1 MDLEELYAPNHVERL
16 KARSFLRSIAFFDD
30 FSASFEYRDL
40 FSVLENIAQFDY
52 EKKPYEDDL
61 YFLCKFVEPALKA
74 IFSNLNTNICRKHLK
89 MPLEKAREFD
99 AKCVL
104 YLAKRPGRSLKE
116 KLCDNKVLSVKRYVN
131 ANTHENRFLK
141 RFIKE
146 LLRII
151 HWREREFQQVFE
163 ELIFSITSFLK
174 SKVAQQIDEKQAIIP
189 NNLLH
194 CDKHYK
200 RIFKAHDWLCDG
212 VGSLMDL
219 DQIFY
224 LECLYQAQFYTS
236 INIEPTLI
244 RNEQDLYALI
254 KNSFPIKDLS
264 FEKMRLKAK
273 EFFENESRQPI
284 NLNQEIPQLELC
296 KGVYKEMY
304 IDMFS
309 PEPFALLVGNDN
321 EEKILKLSL
330 LAKKQEDNV
339 YINANDAKGETDE
352 KGYLANALKDYD
364 ETLVEAFMRDFKERY
379 KIEKLYY
386 LLDDNIKNFEFAK
399 IKHKISLYFKDAKF
413 YPKSVAL
420 GFSFLFENKLKK
432 NERLRY
438 NGVDLVVKE
447 NHKSKTFNDCG
458 LVLERQKSDDSKKA
472 LILQDSFIKKAL
484 KNFKRALGLE
494 KESFILYKECLP
506 KLSMEVVKDGRFE
519 NFEIIKDKTILG
531 DKETLEIET
540 PFIIPKGLESL
551 ALPLILNE
559 EKIAYQG
566 KIISK
571 DFPLE
576 NDEEYKL
583 TLTYDTGT
591 EFNYVLEF
599 KPVNNDLKP
608 IVMEWQRI
616 DRVELP
622 TPNPIKKPSIN
633 ELKKDFNPKKGK
645 SSDLFEWVLEPLE
658 ILKDLNSPPRFVLE
672 RDKKYLEKK
681 LECGGISIIGEDKNN
696 ELFYIVET
704 NGKKV
709 FCHSRQCKESANK
722 DELSQGARVCL
733 EVLPNKN
740 NLSKYKYQGK
750 IYGLEKN
757 KEKVLLNTAKNN
769 YQRKPLDEKIK
780 HRIEALKRIK
790 YPCLKIFSHYT
801 LEELETLNPEFATP
815 FKEHLK
821 RLEKYYF
828 DPQTDNNFKK
838 ELLDFFSRLND
849 SIPEKL
855 QQEFVKLPF
864 AKLYP
869 TDFLLSRCL
878 GSLEKDFQK
887 TIFKNLKDAFFNPK
901 IDQEICFKILSIVA
915 RVSWKNEKFLKNL
928 MAQTNLEQQKGF
940 LKRIEECLKNPK
952 SYFSRACELLLAFLS
967 YRNAKRELE
976 LIPES
981 EKTMRLLDSIDKA
994 IKKEVEIKSFVKLEL
1009 KHQSFNNIP
1018 PLLLALR
1025 LYLRGDLEGVG
1036 IEIKG
1041 TEEDE

>member
-1 MDLEELYAPNHVERL
+1 
-16 KARSFLRSIAFFDD
+16 
-30 FSASFEYRDL
+30 
-40 FSVLENIAQFDY
+40 
-52 EKKPYEDDL
+52 
-61 YFLCKFVEPALKA
+61 
-74 IFSNLNTNICRKHLK
+74 

-99 AKCVL
+99 AKCAL

-131 ANTHENRFLK
+131 VNTHENRFLK

-146 LLRII
+146 LLRIV
-151 HWREREFQQVFE
+151 HLREIEFQQVFE

-174 SKVAQQIDEKQAIIP
+174 SEIAQQIDEKQAIIP

-194 CDKHYK
+194 FDKHYK
-200 RIFKAHDWLCDG
+200 RIFKAHDWLYND
-212 VGSLMDL
+212 VESLMNL

-236 INIEPTLI
+236 MNVEPTLI
-244 RNEQDLYALI
+244 KNEKDLYALI
-254 KNSFPIKDLS
+254 ENSFPMKDLS

-273 EFFENESRQPI
+273 EFLELKQPI

-321 EEKILKLSL
+321 EEKILKLPL
-330 LAKKQEDNV
+330 LAKKQEDNI
-339 YINANDAKGETDE
+339 YINANGAKGEIDE

-413 YPKSVAL
+413 YPKSVTL
-420 GFSFLFENKLKK
+420 GLSFLFENKLKK
-432 NERLRY
+432 DDRLRY

-447 NHKSKTFNDCG
+447 NYKSKTFNDFG

-494 KESFILYKECLP
+494 KEGFILYKECLP
-506 KLSMEVVKDGRFE
+506 KLSVEVIKDGRFK

-566 KIISK
+566 KITSK

-576 NDEEYKL
+576 NDERYKL

-608 IVMEWQRI
+608 IVIEWQRI
-616 DRVELP
+616 DTKGVELP
-622 TPNPIKKPSIN
+622 TPDPIKKPSID
-633 ELKKDFNPKKGK
+633 ELKKDFNPKRGK
-645 SSDLFEWVLEPLE
+645 SSDLFEWALEQ
-658 ILKDLNSPPRFVLE
+658 
-672 RDKKYLEKK
+672 LEKK
-681 LECGGISIIGEDKNN
+681 LECGEISKRGNDKNDK
-696 ELFYIVET
+696 LYYIVET
-704 NGKKV
+704 NDKEV
-709 FCHSRQCKESANK
+709 FCHSSQCEESVNE
-722 DELSQGARVCL
+722 DELSLGVRVCL
-733 EVLPNKN
+733 EVRSRKD
-740 NLSKYKYQGK
+740 SSKYQGK
-750 IYGLEKN
+750 IYGLEEN
-757 KEKVLLNTAKNN
+757 KEIILL
-769 YQRKPLDEKIK
+769 K
-780 HRIEALKRIK
+780 HRIEALKNIK

-828 DPQTDNNFKK
+828 ETDRDFKK
-838 ELLDFFSRLND
+838 GLLDFFSRLND

-855 QQEFVKLPF
+855 QQEFVKLSS
-864 AKLYP
+864 
-869 TDFLLSRCL
+869 TDFLLGKCL

-887 TIFKNLKDAFFNPK
+887 TIVKNLKAAFFDHK

-915 RVSWKNEKFLKNL
+915 RASWKNEKFLKNL
-928 MAQTNLEQQKGF
+928 MAQTKPEQQKDF
-940 LKRIEECLKNPK
+940 LRRIEECLKNPE
-952 SYFSRACELLLAFLS
+952 SFYFSSACELLLAFLS

-981 EKTMRLLDSIDKA
+981 EKTMRLSDSIDKA
-994 IKKEVEIKSFVKLEL
+994 IEEEVEIKSFIKLEL
-1009 KHQSFNNIP
+1009 KNQSFKNIP

>member
-1 MDLEELYAPNHVERL
+1 
-16 KARSFLRSIAFFDD
+16 
-30 FSASFEYRDL
+30 
-40 FSVLENIAQFDY
+40 
-52 EKKPYEDDL
+52 
-61 YFLCKFVEPALKA
+61 
-74 IFSNLNTNICRKHLK
+74 
-89 MPLEKAREFD
+89 
-99 AKCVL
+99 
-104 YLAKRPGRSLKE
+104 
-116 KLCDNKVLSVKRYVN
+116 
-131 ANTHENRFLK
+131 
-141 RFIKE
+141 
-146 LLRII
+146 
-151 HWREREFQQVFE
+151 
-163 ELIFSITSFLK
+163 
-174 SKVAQQIDEKQAIIP
+174 
-189 NNLLH
+189 
-194 CDKHYK
+194 
-200 RIFKAHDWLCDG
+200 
-212 VGSLMDL
+212 
-219 DQIFY
+219 
-224 LECLYQAQFYTS
+224 
-236 INIEPTLI
+236 
-244 RNEQDLYALI
+244 
-254 KNSFPIKDLS
+254 
-264 FEKMRLKAK
+264 
-273 EFFENESRQPI
+273 
-284 NLNQEIPQLELC
+284 
-296 KGVYKEMY
+296 
-304 IDMFS
+304 
-309 PEPFALLVGNDN
+309 
-321 EEKILKLSL
+321 
-330 LAKKQEDNV
+330 
-339 YINANDAKGETDE
+339 
-352 KGYLANALKDYD
+352 
-364 ETLVEAFMRDFKERY
+364 MRDFKERY

-386 LLDDNIKNFEFAK
+386 LLDDKIKNFEFAK

-413 YPKSVAL
+413 YPKSVTL

-438 NGVDLVVKE
+438 NGVDLVVKG

-472 LILQDSFIKKAL
+472 FILQDSFIKKAL

-506 KLSMEVVKDGRFE
+506 NLSMEVVKDGWFK

-540 PFIIPKGLESL
+540 PFIIPKGRESF

-566 KIISK
+566 KITSK

-599 KPVNNDLKP
+599 KPVNNNLKP

-622 TPNPIKKPSIN
+622 TPNRIKKPSIDEPKN
-633 ELKKDFNPKKGK
+633 DFNPNKGK

-672 RDKKYLEKK
+672 RGIEFLEKK
-681 LECGGISIIGEDKNN
+681 LECGGISKIGKDRNN
-696 ELFYIVET
+696 ELFYMVET

-709 FCHSRQCKESANK
+709 FCHSRQCKESANRN
-722 DELSQGARVCL
+722 ELSQGARVCL
-733 EVLPNKN
+733 EVFLDREDP
-740 NLSKYKYQGK
+740 SKYQGK

-815 FKEHLK
+815 FKEYLR
-821 RLEKYYF
+821 RLEEYYF
-828 DPQTDNNFKK
+828 DSQTDKDFKK
-838 ELLDFFSRLND
+838 EILDFFGRLND
-849 SIPEKL
+849 SIPAKL
-855 QQEFVKLPF
+855 QQEFINLPF
-864 AKLYP
+864 ELP
-869 TDFLLSRCL
+869 STDFLSRCL

-887 TIFKNLKDAFFNPK
+887 TIFKNLEVTNPK
-901 IDQEICFKILSIVA
+901 TLNIVA
-915 RVSWKNEKFLKNL
+915 RASWINEKFLKNL
-928 MAQTNLEQQKGF
+928 MEETSLEQQKGF
-940 LKRIEECLKNPK
+940 LKRIEECLKNPEPL
-952 SYFSRACELLLAFLS
+952 YFSSACELLLAFLS

-981 EKTMRLLDSIDKA
+981 EKTMRLLDRIDKA
-994 IKKEVEIKSFVKLEL
+994 IKKETEIKSFVKLEL
-1009 KHQSFNNIP
+1009 KNQSFNNIL

>member
-1 MDLEELYAPNHVERL
+1 MELEELYAPNHVERL

-52 EKKPYEDDL
+52 EKKPYKDDL

-74 IFSNLNTNICRKHLK
+74 IFSNLNTNICREHLK

-99 AKCVL
+99 AKCAL

-131 ANTHENRFLK
+131 VNTHENRFLK

-146 LLRII
+146 LLRIV
-151 HWREREFQQVFE
+151 HLREIEFQQVFE

-174 SKVAQQIDEKQAIIP
+174 SEIAQQIDEKQAIIP

-194 CDKHYK
+194 FDKHYK
-200 RIFKAHDWLCDG
+200 RIFKAHDWLYND
-212 VGSLMDL
+212 VGSLMNL

-236 INIEPTLI
+236 MNIEPTLI
-244 RNEQDLYALI
+244 ENEKDLYALI
-254 KNSFPIKDLS
+254 KNVFPMKDLS

-273 EFFENESRQPI
+273 EFFENELKQPI

-309 PEPFALLVGNDN
+309 SEPFALLVGNGN
-321 EEKILKLSL
+321 KEKILKLPL
-330 LAKKQEDNV
+330 LAKKLVKKQENNI
-339 YINANDAKGETDE
+339 YINANGAKGEIDK

-420 GFSFLFENKLKK
+420 GLSFLFENKLNKLKK
-432 NERLRY
+432 YDDRLRY

-447 NHKSKTFNDCG
+447 NHKGKTFNHCG

-472 LILQDSFIKKAL
+472 SILQDSFIKEAL

-494 KESFILYKECLP
+494 KEGFILYKECLP
-506 KLSMEVVKDGRFE
+506 KLSMEVIEDGRFK

-540 PFIIPKGLESL
+540 PFTISKGRESL

-566 KIISK
+566 KITSK

-599 KPVNNDLKP
+599 KPINNNLKP
-608 IVMEWQRI
+608 IVIEWQRI
-616 DRVELP
+616 DTKGVELP
-622 TPNPIKKPSIN
+622 TPDPIKKPSID
-633 ELKKDFNPKKGK
+633 ELKNDFNPNKGK
-645 SSDLFEWVLEPLE
+645 SSDLFEWVLEQ
-658 ILKDLNSPPRFVLE
+658 
-672 RDKKYLEKK
+672 LEKK
-681 LECGGISIIGEDKNN
+681 LECGGISTIRKDKNN
-696 ELFYIVET
+696 QLFYIVAT
-704 NGKKV
+704 NDKEV
-709 FCHSRQCKESANK
+709 FCYSNQCEESVNE
-722 DELSQGARVCL
+722 DDLLEGVRVCL
-733 EVLPNKN
+733 EVRSNKDS
-740 NLSKYKYQGK
+740 SKYKGK
-750 IYGLEKN
+750 IYGLEEN
-757 KEKVLLNTAKNN
+757 KEIILL
-769 YQRKPLDEKIK
+769 K
-780 HRIEALKRIK
+780 HRIKALKRIE

-828 DPQTDNNFKK
+828 DPQTDRDFKK
-838 ELLDFFSRLND
+838 GLLDFFSRLND

-855 QQEFVKLPF
+855 QQEFIELPM
-864 AKLYP
+864 
-869 TDFLLSRCL
+869 DFLLGKCL

-887 TIFKNLKDAFFNPK
+887 TIVKNLKAAFFNPE
-901 IDQEICFKILSIVA
+901 IDQETCFKILSIVA
-915 RVSWKNEKFLKNL
+915 RASWKNEKFLKNL
-928 MAQTNLEQQKGF
+928 MDQTNLEQQKGF

-981 EKTMRLLDSIDKA
+981 EKTMRLLDNIDKA
-994 IKKEVEIKSFVKLEL
+994 IKKETEIKSFVKLEL
-1009 KHQSFNNIP
+1009 KNQSFNNIP

>member
-1 MDLEELYAPNHVERL
+1 MDLEELYSPNQVERL
-16 KARSFLRSIAFFDD
+16 KVRSFLRSIAFFDD

-52 EKKPYEDDL
+52 EKKPYKDDL

-74 IFSNLNTNICRKHLK
+74 IFSNLNTNICREHLK

-104 YLAKRPGRSLKE
+104 DLAKRPGRSLKE
-116 KLCDNKVLSVKRYVN
+116 KLCDNKVLSVKSYVN
-131 ANTHENRFLK
+131 VNTHENRFLK

-146 LLRII
+146 LLRIVDR
-151 HWREREFQQVFE
+151 REIEFQQVFE
-163 ELIFSITSFLK
+163 ELIFSIKSFLK
-174 SKVAQQIDEKQAIIP
+174 SGVAQQIDEKQAIIP

-194 CDKHYK
+194 FDKHYK
-200 RIFKAHDWLCDG
+200 RIFKAHDWLYND
-212 VGSLMDL
+212 VGSLMNL

-236 INIEPTLI
+236 INIEPK
-244 RNEQDLYALI
+244 LI
-254 KNSFPIKDLS
+254 KNEKDLYVLIENVFPMKDLS

-273 EFFENESRQPI
+273 EFFENELKQLI
-284 NLNQEIPQLELC
+284 NLDQEIPQLELC

-309 PEPFALLVGNDN
+309 PKPFALLVGNDN
-321 EEKILKLSL
+321 EEKILKLPL
-330 LAKKQEDNV
+330 LAKKLVKKQEDNI
-339 YINANDAKGETDE
+339 YINANGTKVEIDE

-386 LLDDNIKNFEFAK
+386 LLDDKIKNFEFAK

-432 NERLRY
+432 DNRLRY

-447 NHKSKTFNDCG
+447 NYKSKTFNHCG

-472 LILQDSFIKKAL
+472 LTLQDSFIKKAL

-494 KESFILYKECLP
+494 KEGFILYKECLP
-506 KLSMEVVKDGRFE
+506 KLSMEVIKDGWFK

-540 PFIIPKGLESL
+540 LFIIPKGLESL
-551 ALPLILNE
+551 ALPLILDE

-566 KIISK
+566 KITSK

-599 KPVNNDLKP
+599 KPINNDLKP
-608 IVMEWQRI
+608 IVIEWQRI
-616 DRVELP
+616 DTRGVELP
-622 TPNPIKKPSIN
+622 TPDPIKKPSID
-633 ELKKDFNPKKGK
+633 ELKNDFSPKRGK
-645 SSDLFEWVLEPLE
+645 SFDLFEWVLEQ
-658 ILKDLNSPPRFVLE
+658 
-672 RDKKYLEKK
+672 LEKK
-681 LECGGISIIGEDKNN
+681 LECGGISTIRKDKNN
-696 ELFYIVET
+696 QLFYIVAT
-704 NGKKV
+704 NDKEV
-709 FCHSRQCKESANK
+709 FCYSNQCEEGVNE
-722 DELSQGARVCL
+722 DDLLEGVRVCL
-733 EVLPNKN
+733 EVRSNKDS
-740 NLSKYKYQGK
+740 SKYKGK
-750 IYGLEKN
+750 IYGLEEN
-757 KEKVLLNTAKNN
+757 KEIILL
-769 YQRKPLDEKIK
+769 K
-780 HRIEALKRIK
+780 HRIKALKRIE

-815 FKEHLK
+815 FKEHLR
-821 RLEKYYF
+821 RLEEYYF
-828 DPQTDNNFKK
+828 DPQTDRDFKK
-838 ELLDFFSRLND
+838 GLLDFFSRLND
-849 SIPEKL
+849 SIPAKL
-855 QQEFVKLPF
+855 QQEFIELPM
-864 AKLYP
+864 
-869 TDFLLSRCL
+869 DFLLGKCL

-887 TIFKNLKDAFFNPK
+887 TIVKNLKAAFFNPN

-915 RVSWKNEKFLKNL
+915 RASWKNEKFLKNL

-940 LKRIEECLKNPK
+940 LKRIEECLKNPE
-952 SYFSRACELLLAFLS
+952 SFYFSSACELLLAFLS

-994 IKKEVEIKSFVKLEL
+994 IKKEIEIKSFVKLEL

>member
-1 MDLEELYAPNHVERL
+1 MDLEELYAPNHIERL

-52 EKKPYEDDL
+52 EKKPYKDDL

-146 LLRII
+146 LLKII
-151 HWREREFQQVFE
+151 HWREIEFQQVFE

-174 SKVAQQIDEKQAIIP
+174 SGVAQQIDEKQAIMP

-194 CDKHYK
+194 FDKHYK
-200 RIFKAHDWLCDG
+200 RIFKAHDWLYDG
-212 VGSLMDL
+212 VGSLMNL

-244 RNEQDLYALI
+244 RNEQDLYA
-254 KNSFPIKDLS
+254 PIKDSFPVKGLS

-273 EFFENESRQPI
+273 EFFENELKQPI

-309 PEPFALLVGNDN
+309 PKPFALLVGNDN
-321 EEKILKLSL
+321 KEKILKLPL
-330 LAKKQEDNV
+330 LAKKQEDNI
-339 YINANDAKGETDE
+339 YINANGAKGEINK
-352 KGYLANALKDYD
+352 KGYLANALKGYD

-432 NERLRY
+432 NGRLRY

-458 LVLERQKSDDSKKA
+458 LVLERQKSDDSKEA

-494 KESFILYKECLP
+494 KEDFILYKECLP
-506 KLSMEVVKDGRFE
+506 KLSMEVIEDGWFK

-540 PFIIPKGLESL
+540 LFIIPKGRESF

-583 TLTYDTGT
+583 TLTYDIGT

-608 IVMEWQRI
+608 IVIEWQRI

-622 TPNPIKKPSIN
+622 TPDPIKKPSIN
-633 ELKKDFNPKKGK
+633 ELKSDFNPNKGK
-645 SSDLFEWVLEPLE
+645 SSDLFEWALEQLE
-658 ILKDLNSPPRFVLE
+658 TLKDLNSPPRFVLE
-672 RDKKYLEKK
+672 RGIEFSDKKLK
-681 LECGGISIIGEDKNN
+681 CGGISRIGKDRNN

-704 NGKKV
+704 NGKEV
-709 FCHSRQCKESANK
+709 FCHSRQCKESVNK
-722 DELSQGARVCL
+722 NELSQGVRVCL
-733 EVLPNKN
+733 EVFLDREDP
-740 NLSKYKYQGK
+740 SKY
-750 IYGLEKN
+750 
-757 KEKVLLNTAKNN
+757 
-769 YQRKPLDEKIK
+769 
-780 HRIEALKRIK
+780 
-790 YPCLKIFSHYT
+790 
-801 LEELETLNPEFATP
+801 
-815 FKEHLK
+815 
-821 RLEKYYF
+821 
-828 DPQTDNNFKK
+828 
-838 ELLDFFSRLND
+838 
-849 SIPEKL
+849 
-855 QQEFVKLPF
+855 
-864 AKLYP
+864 
-869 TDFLLSRCL
+869 
-878 GSLEKDFQK
+878 
-887 TIFKNLKDAFFNPK
+887 
-901 IDQEICFKILSIVA
+901 
-915 RVSWKNEKFLKNL
+915 
-928 MAQTNLEQQKGF
+928 
-940 LKRIEECLKNPK
+940 
-952 SYFSRACELLLAFLS
+952 
-967 YRNAKRELE
+967 
-976 LIPES
+976 
-981 EKTMRLLDSIDKA
+981 
-994 IKKEVEIKSFVKLEL
+994 
-1009 KHQSFNNIP
+1009 
-1018 PLLLALR
+1018 
-1025 LYLRGDLEGVG
+1025 
-1036 IEIKG
+1036 
-1041 TEEDE
+1041 

>member
-1 MDLEELYAPNHVERL
+1 MELEELYAPDHVGRL

-52 EKKPYEDDL
+52 EKKPYKDDL

-74 IFSNLNTNICRKHLK
+74 IFSNLNTNICREHLK
-89 MPLEKAREFD
+89 VPLEKAREFD
-99 AKCVL
+99 AKCAL

-146 LLRII
+146 LLRIVDR
-151 HWREREFQQVFE
+151 REIEFQQVFE

-174 SKVAQQIDEKQAIIP
+174 SEIAQQIDEKQAIIP

-194 CDKHYK
+194 FDKHYK
-200 RIFKAHDWLCDG
+200 RIFKAHDWLYND
-212 VGSLMDL
+212 VESLMNL

-244 RNEQDLYALI
+244 KKEQDLYALT
-254 KNSFPIKDLS
+254 KNVFPMKDLS

-273 EFFENESRQPI
+273 EFLEIKQPI

-321 EEKILKLSL
+321 EEKILKLPL
-330 LAKKQEDNV
+330 LAKKLVKKQEDNT
-339 YINANDAKGETDE
+339 YINANGAKGEIDK

-364 ETLVEAFMRDFKERY
+364 ETIVEAFMRDFKERY

-413 YPKSVAL
+413 YPKSVTL
-420 GFSFLFENKLKK
+420 GLSFLFENKLKK
-432 NERLRY
+432 DNRLRY

-447 NHKSKTFNDCG
+447 NHKSKTFNDFG

-472 LILQDSFIKKAL
+472 LILQDSFIKEDLILENFFIKKAL

-494 KESFILYKECLP
+494 KEGFILYKECLP
-506 KLSMEVVKDGRFE
+506 KLSVEVIKDGRFK

-540 PFIIPKGLESL
+540 PFIIPKGRESL

-566 KIISK
+566 KITSK

-576 NDEEYKL
+576 NDKEYKL

-608 IVMEWQRI
+608 IVIEWQRI
-616 DRVELP
+616 DTKGVELP
-622 TPNPIKKPSIN
+622 TPDPIKKPSID
-633 ELKKDFNPKKGK
+633 ELKKDFNPKRGK
-645 SSDLFEWVLEPLE
+645 SSDLFEWALEQ
-658 ILKDLNSPPRFVLE
+658 
-672 RDKKYLEKK
+672 LEKK
-681 LECGGISIIGEDKNN
+681 LECGGISKRGNDKNDK
-696 ELFYIVET
+696 LYYIVET
-704 NGKKV
+704 NDKEV
-709 FCHSRQCKESANK
+709 FCHSSQCEESVNE
-722 DELSQGARVCL
+722 DELSLGVRVCL
-733 EVLPNKN
+733 EVRSRKD
-740 NLSKYKYQGK
+740 SSKYQGK
-750 IYGLEKN
+750 IYGLEEN
-757 KEKVLLNTAKNN
+757 KEIILL
-769 YQRKPLDEKIK
+769 K
-780 HRIEALKRIK
+780 HRIEALKNIK

-828 DPQTDNNFKK
+828 ETDRDFKK
-838 ELLDFFSRLND
+838 GLLDFFSRLND

-855 QQEFVKLPF
+855 QQEFVKLSS
-864 AKLYP
+864 
-869 TDFLLSRCL
+869 TDFLLGKCL

-887 TIFKNLKDAFFNPK
+887 TIFRKLKAAFFDHK
-901 IDQEICFKILSIVA
+901 IDQEIYFKILSIVA
-915 RVSWKNEKFLKNL
+915 RASWKNEKFLKNL
-928 MAQTNLEQQKGF
+928 MAQTKLEQQKGF
-940 LKRIEECLKNPK
+940 LKRIEECLKNPE
-952 SYFSRACELLLAFLS
+952 SFYFSSACELLLAFLS

-994 IKKEVEIKSFVKLEL
+994 IKKEIEIKSFIKLKL
-1009 KHQSFNNIP
+1009 KNQSFKNIP

>member
-1 MDLEELYAPNHVERL
+1 M
-16 KARSFLRSIAFFDD
+16 
-30 FSASFEYRDL
+30 
-40 FSVLENIAQFDY
+40 
-52 EKKPYEDDL
+52 
-61 YFLCKFVEPALKA
+61 
-74 IFSNLNTNICRKHLK
+74 
-89 MPLEKAREFD
+89 
-99 AKCVL
+99 
-104 YLAKRPGRSLKE
+104 
-116 KLCDNKVLSVKRYVN
+116 
-131 ANTHENRFLK
+131 
-141 RFIKE
+141 
-146 LLRII
+146 
-151 HWREREFQQVFE
+151 
-163 ELIFSITSFLK
+163 
-174 SKVAQQIDEKQAIIP
+174 
-189 NNLLH
+189 
-194 CDKHYK
+194 
-200 RIFKAHDWLCDG
+200 
-212 VGSLMDL
+212 
-219 DQIFY
+219 
-224 LECLYQAQFYTS
+224 
-236 INIEPTLI
+236 
-244 RNEQDLYALI
+244 
-254 KNSFPIKDLS
+254 
-264 FEKMRLKAK
+264 
-273 EFFENESRQPI
+273 
-284 NLNQEIPQLELC
+284 
-296 KGVYKEMY
+296 
-304 IDMFS
+304 
-309 PEPFALLVGNDN
+309 
-321 EEKILKLSL
+321 
-330 LAKKQEDNV
+330 
-339 YINANDAKGETDE
+339 
-352 KGYLANALKDYD
+352 ANALKNYD

-447 NHKSKTFNDCG
+447 NHKSKTFNNCG

-472 LILQDSFIKKAL
+472 FILQDSFIKKAL

-494 KESFILYKECLP
+494 KEGFILYKECLP

-566 KIISK
+566 KITSK

-576 NDEEYKL
+576 NDKEYKL

-591 EFNYVLEF
+591 EFNYMLEF

-608 IVMEWQRI
+608 IVIEWQRI
-616 DRVELP
+616 DTKEVELP
-622 TPNPIKKPSIN
+622 TPDPIKKPSID
-633 ELKKDFNPKKGK
+633 ELKNDFNPNKGK
-645 SSDLFEWVLEPLE
+645 SSDLFEWALEQLE
-658 ILKDLNSPPRFVLE
+658 TLKDLNSPPRFVLE
-672 RDKKYLEKK
+672 RAIEFLEKK
-681 LECGGISIIGEDKNN
+681 LECGGISKIGKDRNN

-709 FCHSRQCKESANK
+709 FCHSRQCKESVNR
-722 DELSQGARVCL
+722 DGLSQGARVCL
-733 EVLPNKN
+733 EVCSDKKDP
-740 NLSKYKYQGK
+740 SKYQGK
-750 IYGLEKN
+750 IYGLEEN
-757 KEKVLLNTAKNN
+757 KEIVLFNTAKDN
-769 YQRKPLDEKIK
+769 YQRKPLDKRIK

-801 LEELETLNPEFATP
+801 LEELETLNPEFTTP
-815 FKEHLK
+815 FKEYLR
-821 RLEKYYF
+821 RLEEYYF
-828 DPQTDNNFKK
+828 DPQTDKEFKK
-838 ELLDFFSRLND
+838 EILDFFGRLND
-849 SIPEKL
+849 SIPAKL
-855 QQEFVKLPF
+855 QQEFINLPF
-864 AKLYP
+864 ELP
-869 TDFLLSRCL
+869 SRDFLLSRCL

-887 TIFKNLKDAFFNPK
+887 TIFKNLKAAFFNPN

-915 RVSWKNEKFLKNL
+915 RASLNNEKFLENL
-928 MAQTNLEQQKGF
+928 MEETSLKQQKGF
-940 LKRIEECLKNPK
+940 LKRIEECLKDPK
-952 SYFSRACELLLAFLS
+952 LFDFSSACELLLAFLS

-994 IKKEVEIKSFVKLEL
+994 IEKETEIKSFVKLEL
-1009 KHQSFNNIP
+1009 KNQSFNNIP

>member
-1 MDLEELYAPNHVERL
+1 M
-16 KARSFLRSIAFFDD
+16 
-30 FSASFEYRDL
+30 
-40 FSVLENIAQFDY
+40 
-52 EKKPYEDDL
+52 
-61 YFLCKFVEPALKA
+61 
-74 IFSNLNTNICRKHLK
+74 
-89 MPLEKAREFD
+89 
-99 AKCVL
+99 
-104 YLAKRPGRSLKE
+104 
-116 KLCDNKVLSVKRYVN
+116 SVKRYEN

-146 LLRII
+146 LLRIVDR
-151 HWREREFQQVFE
+151 REIEFQQVFE

-174 SKVAQQIDEKQAIIP
+174 SGVAQQIDEKQAIIP

-194 CDKHYK
+194 FDKHYK
-200 RIFKAHDWLCDG
+200 CIFKAHDWLYND
-212 VGSLMDL
+212 VGSLMNL

-244 RNEQDLYALI
+244 KNEQDLYALI

-273 EFFENESRQPI
+273 EFLENELKQPI

-309 PEPFALLVGNDN
+309 PEPFALLVGNGN
-321 EEKILKLSL
+321 EEKILKLPL
-330 LAKKQEDNV
+330 LAKKQEDNI
-339 YINANDAKGETDE
+339 YINANGAKGEIDK

-364 ETLVEAFMRDFKERY
+364 EALVEAFMRDFKERY

-413 YPKSVAL
+413 YPKSVTL
-420 GFSFLFENKLKK
+420 GLSFLFENKLKK
-432 NERLRY
+432 DNRLRY

-447 NHKSKTFNDCG
+447 NHKSKTFNHCG
-458 LVLERQKSDDSKKA
+458 LVLERQKSDGSKKA
-472 LILQDSFIKKAL
+472 SILQDSFIKEAL

-494 KESFILYKECLP
+494 KEGFILYKECLP
-506 KLSMEVVKDGRFE
+506 KLSMEVIKDGRFK

-540 PFIIPKGLESL
+540 PFTISKGRESL
-551 ALPLILNE
+551 ALPLILDE

-566 KIISK
+566 KITSK

-599 KPVNNDLKP
+599 KPINSNLKP
-608 IVMEWQRI
+608 IVIEWQRI
-616 DRVELP
+616 DTKGVELP
-622 TPNPIKKPSIN
+622 TPDPIKKPSID
-633 ELKKDFNPKKGK
+633 ELKNDFNPKRGK
-645 SSDLFEWVLEPLE
+645 SSDLFEWALEQLE
-658 ILKDLNSPPRFVLE
+658 TLKDLNSPPRFVLE
-672 RDKKYLEKK
+672 RGIKYLEKK
-681 LECGGISIIGEDKNN
+681 LECGGISKIGKDKNN

-704 NGKKV
+704 NSKEV
-709 FCHSRQCKESANK
+709 FCHSRQCKEGVNK
-722 DELSQGARVCL
+722 DELLQDARVCL
-733 EVLPNKN
+733 EVLPDKN
-740 NLSKYKYQGK
+740 DLSKYKYQGK

-769 YQRKPLDEKIK
+769 YQRKPLDEKIE
-780 HRIEALKRIK
+780 HRIKALKRIK

-828 DPQTDNNFKK
+828 DPQTDRDFKK
-838 ELLDFFSRLND
+838 GLLDFFSRLND
-849 SIPEKL
+849 SIPAKL
-855 QQEFVKLPF
+855 QQEFINLPF
-864 AKLYP
+864 ELP
-869 TDFLLSRCL
+869 STDFLSRCL

-887 TIFKNLKDAFFNPK
+887 TIFKNLETNPK
-901 IDQEICFKILSIVA
+901 TLSIVA
-915 RVSWKNEKFLKNL
+915 RTSWINEKFLKNL
-928 MAQTNLEQQKGF
+928 MAQTKLEQQKGF
-940 LKRIEECLKNPK
+940 LKRIEECLKNPE
-952 SYFSRACELLLAFLS
+952 SFYFSSACELLLAFLS

-994 IKKEVEIKSFVKLEL
+994 IKKEIAIKSFVKLEL
-1009 KHQSFNNIP
+1009 KNQSFNNIP
-1018 PLLLALR
+1018 PLLLVLR

-1041 TEEDE
+1041 TEEDG

>member
-1 MDLEELYAPNHVERL
+1 MDLEELYAPNHIERL

-40 FSVLENIAQFDY
+40 FSVLENVAQFDY
-52 EKKPYEDDL
+52 EKKPYKDDL

-74 IFSNLNTNICRKHLK
+74 IFSNLNTNICREHLK

-104 YLAKRPGRSLKE
+104 YLAKRPGRSLRE
-116 KLCDNKVLSVKRYVN
+116 KLCGNKVLSVKRYVN

-151 HWREREFQQVFE
+151 HWREIEFQQVFE
-163 ELIFSITSFLK
+163 KLIFSITSFLK

-194 CDKHYK
+194 FDKHYK
-200 RIFKAHDWLCDG
+200 RIFKAHDWLYDG
-212 VGSLMDL
+212 VGSLMNL

-244 RNEQDLYALI
+244 RNEQDLYALV
-254 KNSFPIKDLS
+254 KNSFPVKDLS

-309 PEPFALLVGNDN
+309 PEPFALLVGNGN
-321 EEKILKLSL
+321 EENILKLSL
-330 LAKKQEDNV
+330 LAKKQEDNIC
-339 YINANDAKGETDE
+339 INANGTKGEINK

-386 LLDDNIKNFEFAK
+386 LLDDKIKNFEFAK

-420 GFSFLFENKLKK
+420 GLSFLFENKLKK
-432 NERLRY
+432 NGRLRY

-472 LILQDSFIKKAL
+472 FILRDSFIKKAL

-494 KESFILYKECLP
+494 KEGFILYKECLP

-540 PFIIPKGLESL
+540 PFIIPKGRESF

-566 KIISK
+566 KITSK

-591 EFNYVLEF
+591 EFNYMLEF

-608 IVMEWQRI
+608 IVMEWKRI

-622 TPNPIKKPSIN
+622 KPDPIKKPSID
-633 ELKKDFNPKKGK
+633 ELKNDFNPNKGK
-645 SSDLFEWVLEPLE
+645 SSDLFEWALEQLE
-658 ILKDLNSPPRFVLE
+658 TLKDLNSPPRFVIE
-672 RDKKYLEKK
+672 FSEKK
-681 LECGGISIIGEDKNN
+681 LECGGISKIGKDRNN
-696 ELFYIVET
+696 ELFYTVET
-704 NGKKV
+704 NGKEV
-709 FCHSRQCKESANK
+709 FCHSRQCKEGVNK
-722 DELSQGARVCL
+722 DELLQGARVCL
-733 EVLPNKN
+733 EVFLDKKDP
-740 NLSKYKYQGK
+740 SKYRGK

-769 YQRKPLDEKIK
+769 YQRKPLDEKIE

-815 FKEHLK
+815 FKEYLR
-821 RLEKYYF
+821 RLEEYYF
-828 DPQTDNNFKK
+828 DPQTDKDFKK
-838 ELLDFFSRLND
+838 EILDFFGRLND
-849 SIPEKL
+849 SIPAKL
-855 QQEFVKLPF
+855 QQKFINLPF
-864 AKLYP
+864 ELP
-869 TDFLLSRCL
+869 STDFLSRCL

-887 TIFKNLKDAFFNPK
+887 TIFKNLTNPK
-901 IDQEICFKILSIVA
+901 TLSIVA
-915 RVSWKNEKFLKNL
+915 RASWINEKFLKNL
-928 MAQTNLEQQKGF
+928 MAQTSLEQQKAWGI
-940 LKRIEECLKNPK
+940 L
-952 SYFSRACELLLAFLS
+952 SAFIL
-967 YRNAKRELE
+967 
-976 LIPES
+976 P
-981 EKTMRLLDSIDKA
+981 M
-994 IKKEVEIKSFVKLEL
+994 
-1009 KHQSFNNIP
+1009 NISS
-1018 PLLLALR
+1018 
-1025 LYLRGDLEGVG
+1025 
-1036 IEIKG
+1036 K
-1041 TEEDE
+1041 